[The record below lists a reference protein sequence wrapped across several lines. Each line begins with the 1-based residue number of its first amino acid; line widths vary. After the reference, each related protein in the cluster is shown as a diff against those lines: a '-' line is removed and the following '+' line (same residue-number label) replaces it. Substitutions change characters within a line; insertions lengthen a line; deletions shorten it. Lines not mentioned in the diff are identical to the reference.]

1 MHSLP
6 IAASIA
12 NPGKQVLVNQMKSI
26 MESQKT
32 TRKVLTRPTMFHELL
47 SGSLPPAE
55 KTLDRLVDE
64 GINMVAAGTLTTAH
78 FLKTTTYHLLANP
91 TLLAKLKSE
100 LIAAIPN
107 PEELPPL
114 RDIEAL
120 PYLHAVIQEGFRL
133 SYGATSRLPR
143 VSTNSPLQYK
153 DWIIP
158 AGTPVGMTS
167 IILHENPAIFPNPQ
181 EFDPNRWTEKGAGRL
196 DRYLV
201 NFSKGTR
208 SCLGISLAQAEI
220 YLTLAAV
227 FRRFDF
233 ELFQTDRSDIDVAH
247 DFFNPSPKL
256 DSKGLRVLVK

>member
-1 MHSLP
+1 ME
-6 IAASIA
+6 
-12 NPGKQVLVNQMKSI
+12 SI
-26 MESQKT
+26 MESRNTPSKI
-32 TRKVLTRPTMFHELL
+32 LTRPTIFHELL
-47 SGSLPPAE
+47 SCSLPPAE

-78 FLKTTTYHLLANP
+78 FLKTTSYHLLANP
-91 TLLAKLKSE
+91 ALLAKLKSE
-100 LIAAIPN
+100 LTAAIPN

-120 PYLHAVIQEGFRL
+120 PYLHAVVQEGFRL

-143 VSTNSPLQYK
+143 VSPKTALQYK

-167 IILHENPAIFPNPQ
+167 IILHENPNIFPNPKK
-181 EFDPNRWTEKGAGRL
+181 FDPDRWFEKDAERL

-208 SCLGISLAQAEI
+208 SCLGIYLAQAEI

-233 ELFQTDRSDIDVAH
+233 ELFQTDRSDVDVAH